1 MPSIFTRILQ
11 GEIPAY
17 VIAEE
22 ANYIAILDA
31 FPVTRGHVLVIP
43 KEEIPYIFDMED
55 DALSGLMVF
64 AKKIAGAVEKA
75 VPCQRVCVSV
85 IGVEVPHT
93 HVHLLPFNSMEDL
106 DFTKKKLQLPEA
118 EMLELQAAIQAQ
130 LV

>member
-1 MPSIFTRILQ
+1 MPSIFSRIIV

-17 VIAEE
+17 IIAEE
-22 ANYIAILDA
+22 EHFIAFLDA

-43 KEEIPYIFDMED
+43 KQEIPYIFEMED
-55 DALSGLMVF
+55 EALSGLMVF
-64 AKKIAGAVEKA
+64 AKKIAQALEKA

-106 DFTKKKLQLPEA
+106 DFTKKKLQLPAA
-118 EMLELQAAIQAQ
+118 EMLELQAAIQAN
-130 LV
+130 LD